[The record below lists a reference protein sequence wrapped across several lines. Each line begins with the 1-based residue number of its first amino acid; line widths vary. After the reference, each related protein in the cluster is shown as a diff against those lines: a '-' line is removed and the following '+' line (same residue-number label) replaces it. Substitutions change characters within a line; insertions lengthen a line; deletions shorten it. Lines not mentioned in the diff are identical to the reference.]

1 MRTARGKIVYVID
14 NVSSGLKYYIQ
25 NSESNSM
32 ACGVK
37 YIQSEEE
44 TRLLKSGIDNI
55 EALSLKDGIKSFAI

>member
-37 YIQSEEE
+37 YIQSEKKQDC
-44 TRLLKSGIDNI
+44 LKVELII
-55 EALSLKDGIKSFAI
+55 LKLYH